1 MNIESLLLESDPALE
16 VRIPEPSLLYA
27 RMISGSSTVES
38 ATRTSSLHQ
47 SAVWRLVSMRY
58 GQIKRPAVLAL
69 FAVLV
74 AAAIG
79 VPLTIGRT
87 SPSFTNT
94 TPGVSTPTPGV
105 WSLAGYISQSGWQL
119 NSASGP
125 LPTTQQ
131 FTTQLTCPT
140 SSTCYSSGTYIKNV
154 HENSQSV
161 ISVTHDGG
169 ASWQQSLAPGDGT
182 YFYGFSC
189 PTANTCMVV
198 GDVPNTKTQPFLYT
212 TTDGGESWAS
222 LPMPG
227 LDELP
232 ISLSCATTLECA
244 TIGLMQTSPAPTPV
258 AYFTVNGG
266 QSWTASALPPS
277 FFPSE
282 NAQSAL
288 DCFPDGHCVAAGTS
302 SFGSF
307 AGQGTASMIYSDNV
321 GATWASATVPS
332 MPGTGL
338 MSCSDDIHC
347 VSIESDN
354 NHNGYVV
361 ASGELVTSDGGLTWS
376 AIPATGLESPSA
388 PVPMSIDSISCPTD
402 ADCWASAHLIE
413 SECNGS
419 CPYVP
424 DQAVMLATSNEGL
437 TWTDEPLPTP
447 PSASLQYG
455 GVWPVDCVGDINC
468 RAVGILELTKSASDA
483 GMPSVQQ
490 DVVLT
495 LVGGTTSDVNG
506 APGSTA
512 VAG

>member
-1 MNIESLLLESDPALE
+1 MNIESLLFQADPALE
-16 VRIPEPSLLYA
+16 VRIPDPNPLDALT
-27 RMISGSSTVES
+27 ISGSSTVERG
-38 ATRTSSLHQ
+38 ARTSSTHR
-47 SAVWRLVSMRY
+47 SASRRVVSMPH
-58 GQIKRPAVLAL
+58 GQFKRPAIVTVL
-69 FAVLV
+69 AVLV
-74 AAAIG
+74 AAAIA
-79 VPLTIGRT
+79 VPLALGHS
-87 SPSFTNT
+87 SPPQTNT
-94 TPGVSTPTPGV
+94 TPSVSTPTPGV

-154 HENSQSV
+154 HENSKSV

-189 PTANTCMVV
+189 PTADTCMVV

-212 TTDGGESWAS
+212 TTDGGESWTS

-232 ISLSCATTLECA
+232 IFLSCATTLECA

-266 QSWTASALPPS
+266 QNWTASALPPS

-302 SFGSF
+302 NFGSS
-307 AGQGTASMIYSDNV
+307 ASQGTASMIYSDNG

-338 MSCSDDIHC
+338 MSCSDDSHC

-354 NHNGYVV
+354 NNNGYVV
-361 ASGELVTSDGGLTWS
+361 ASGELMTNDGGLTWS

-388 PVPMSIDSISCPTD
+388 SVPMSIDSISCPTD

-424 DQAVMLATSNEGL
+424 DQAVMLATSNGGL

-447 PSASLQYG
+447 PSASLLYG
-455 GVWPVDCVGDINC
+455 GVWPVDCVGDISC
-468 RAVGILELTKSASDA
+468 RAVGILELTKTASDA

-495 LVGGTTSDVNG
+495 LTGGTMSGANGTSN
-506 APGSTA
+506 T
-512 VAG
+512 

>member
-16 VRIPEPSLLYA
+16 VRIPEPNLLDV
-27 RMISGSSTVES
+27 RMISGSSTIERH
-38 ATRTSSLHQ
+38 TRISVICQ
-47 SAVWRLVSMRY
+47 SAMSRVVSMSHGR
-58 GQIKRPAVLAL
+58 IRRPAVLAL
-69 FAVLV
+69 SAVLV
-74 AAAIG
+74 AAAI
-79 VPLTIGRT
+79 VLPLTIGRT
-87 SPSFTNT
+87 SPSPTNA
-94 TPGVSTPTPGV
+94 TPSVSTPTPGV

-140 SSTCYSSGTYIKNV
+140 SNICYSAGVDNRNV
-154 HENSQSV
+154 HKNSQGV

-182 YFYGFSC
+182 YFYDFSC
-189 PTANTCMVV
+189 PTADTCMVV
-198 GDVPNTKTQPFLYT
+198 GDVSNTDTNPSLYT
-212 TTDGGESWAS
+212 TIDGGISWTS

-232 ISLSCATTLECA
+232 VFLSCATTMECA
-244 TIGLMQTSPAPTPV
+244 TIGLTQTSPAPTPV
-258 AYFTVNGG
+258 AYFTLNGG
-266 QSWTASALPPS
+266 QSWAASTLPSSFIPS
-277 FFPSE
+277 QS
-282 NAQSAL
+282 AQSAL
-288 DCFPDGHCVAAGTS
+288 ECFPGGRCIAAGYTDS
-302 SFGSF
+302 GAS
-307 AGQGTASMIYSDNV
+307 ATQGTASMIYSDNG

-332 MPGTGL
+332 VPGSGL
-338 MSCSDDIHC
+338 MSCADGTHC

-354 NHNGYVV
+354 DNNGYVV

-376 AIPATGLESPSA
+376 AMPSTGLESASA
-388 PVPMSIDSISCPTD
+388 SVPMSIDSISCPTD

-413 SECNGS
+413 SECNGT

-424 DQAVMLATSNEGL
+424 DQAIMLATSDGGL
-437 TWTDEPLPTP
+437 TWTNEPLPTP

-455 GVWPVDCVGDINC
+455 GVWPVDCASDTDC
-468 RAVGILELTKSASDA
+468 RAVGILELTKAESDA

-495 LVGGTTSDVNG
+495 LTGGPTTNANG
-506 APGSTA
+506 APS
-512 VAG
+512 